1 MAPTYGITQLKSD
14 FGMYSF
20 SLKPEAHY
28 PTGQVNMSRI
38 VHKIFNIEID
48 PRLSSYENEVHVYAV
63 NYNVIRFESGLAGLK
78 F

>member
-1 MAPTYGITQLKSD
+1 
-14 FGMYSF
+14 
-20 SLKPEAHY
+20 
-28 PTGQVNMSRI
+28 VNMSRI